1 MEQQWDRECEI
12 CPWRL
17 GQYINTHWE
26 SDRSLSTFV
35 EFIFPFHH
43 IFLAPQLANVW
54 PGLQEFGIDRLQACL
69 VSEFSVIRENYCN
82 IEKTTHSHVLNKW
95 LLVFYFSLK
104 LNSLISLAILN
115 VHESGRKSKLTG
127 LLYEVQKHF
136 IGQWMHMRS
145 YFCQWEIILMLL
157 FFFYSFFALIYSYMF
172 IIQVYKIHPCTEP
185 TFS

>member
-26 SDRSLSTFV
+26 SDRSLSTLV
-35 EFIFPFHH
+35 EFIFPLSSH
-43 IFLAPQLANVW
+43 FLAPQLANVW

-82 IEKTTHSHVLNKW
+82 IEKTTHSQVLNRW
-95 LLVFYFSLK
+95 LLVFNFSLK

-115 VHESGRKSKLTG
+115 VHESGRKSKLTV
-127 LLYEVQKHF
+127 LIYEVQKHF
-136 IGQWMHMRS
+136 IGHSGCIWDLISVSERLNWC
-145 YFCQWEIILMLL
+145 YCFFL
-157 FFFYSFFALIYSYMF
+157 FFLCPYLLIY
-172 IIQVYKIHPCTEP
+172 VYY
-185 TFS
+185 SGL